1 MIPRGTHVGC
11 QHLRTAVQRAR
22 PRLHVFGHIH
32 EGWGAELWKWQLNPV
47 EEKPGGDPKEQ
58 QQQEVV
64 VTGERIQTWNYDVSV
79 DEEKSWVERGG
90 RFVDLSSD
98 SSNTNITTG
107 AEGQEGEDE
116 EQKRPVVRHGEST
129 FFVNASIMDVSYKPV
144 NAPWVVDLDLPLGS

>member
-1 MIPRGTHVGC
+1 
-11 QHLRTAVQRAR
+11 
-22 PRLHVFGHIH
+22 
-32 EGWGAELWKWQLNPV
+32 V
-47 EEKPGGDPKEQ
+47 EKKPGGDPKQ
-58 QQQEVV
+58 QQQEVLE
-64 VTGERIQTWNYDVSV
+64 GERIQTWNYDVSA

-107 AEGQEGEDE
+107 TEGQEGEDE
-116 EQKRPVVRHGEST
+116 EEEKRHVVRHGEST